1 MTPYQVLELYPT
13 LNEFKR
19 FLYQLPFA
27 ELQTTLYR
35 FEKVELYEK
44 CIIIESVIKEKISYN
59 VTP

>member
-13 LNEFKR
+13 VAEFKM

-27 ELQTTLYR
+27 ELKATLYR
-35 FEKVELYEK
+35 FEKMELYDK
-44 CIIIESVIKEKISYN
+44 CIIIESVIQEKISYN

>member
-13 LNEFKR
+13 VDEFKM

-27 ELQTTLYR
+27 ELKSTLYR
-35 FEKVELYEK
+35 FEKVELYDK
-44 CIIIESVIKEKISYN
+44 CIIIESVIQEKISYN